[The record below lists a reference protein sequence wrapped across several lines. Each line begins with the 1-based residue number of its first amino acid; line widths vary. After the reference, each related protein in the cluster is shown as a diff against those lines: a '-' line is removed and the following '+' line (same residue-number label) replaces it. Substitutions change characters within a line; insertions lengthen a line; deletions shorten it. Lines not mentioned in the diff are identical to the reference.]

1 MSNCWK
7 CGRELPVGVECE
19 DGCPQTGE
27 AALARDL
34 SSATLRAL
42 ALVVHTVEVM
52 GADGCQVPVEFKGV
66 RYEVVVRKVS
76 A

>member
-7 CGRELPVGVECE
+7 CGRELPAGVECE

-27 AALARDL
+27 AALTRDL

-52 GADGCQVPVEFKGV
+52 GEDGCRVPVEFKGV

-76 A
+76 V